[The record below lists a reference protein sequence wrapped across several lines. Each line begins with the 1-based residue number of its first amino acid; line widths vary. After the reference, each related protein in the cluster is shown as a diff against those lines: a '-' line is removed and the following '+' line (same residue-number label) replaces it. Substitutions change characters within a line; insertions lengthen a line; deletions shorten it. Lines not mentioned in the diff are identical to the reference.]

1 MTNNNKHVPYD
12 YAHCECNC
20 CKNTRDKSKLQRL
33 QKLHEQQL
41 ENTFGKNFKNI
52 MVGLGDQ

>member
-20 CKNTRDKSKLQRL
+20 CKNTRGKSKLQRL
-33 QKLHEQQL
+33 HELQL

-52 MVGLGDQ
+52 MTGLCDQ

>member
-1 MTNNNKHVPYD
+1 MRNNNKHVPYD

-20 CKNTRDKSKLQRL
+20 CKNTRGKSKLQRL
-33 QKLHEQQL
+33 HELQL